1 MLKNHGFHLFTKNVH
16 LKRLK
21 SFCIELIAIRK
32 AFFKDK
38 KLDWNVIER
47 ISHVLWWYISFLFI
61 QLLKTH
67 NKSWMILASNTWSL
81 YIFFIVNIVHW
92 LKEFNTLKLYQFTGA
107 LTSRTLLSV
116 INELTGYLHLSD
128 MYSWFSFRCPTSG
141 VWKN

>member
-1 MLKNHGFHLFTKNVH
+1 MAVLRMQFPWDEFLHNGAHHPRMLPVGKKKSLILKNFNILQNRTHYNYFMLKNPGFHLFTINVH

-47 ISHVLWWYISFLFI
+47 ISHVLWWYKSFLFI

-67 NKSWMILASNTWSL
+67 NKSLMILASNTWSL
-81 YIFFIVNIVHW
+81 YFFF
-92 LKEFNTLKLYQFTGA
+92 L
-107 LTSRTLLSV
+107 
-116 INELTGYLHLSD
+116 
-128 MYSWFSFRCPTSG
+128 
-141 VWKN
+141 